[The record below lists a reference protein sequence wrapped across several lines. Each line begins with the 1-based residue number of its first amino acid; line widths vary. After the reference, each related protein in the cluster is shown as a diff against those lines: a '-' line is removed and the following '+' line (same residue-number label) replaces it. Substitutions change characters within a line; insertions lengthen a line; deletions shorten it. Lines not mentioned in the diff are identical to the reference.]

1 MSRHQSFASSL
12 RRWRRH
18 RGLSQLDLAGPT
30 EISQRHLS
38 FMELGRASPS
48 RDMVMRLA
56 TALDVPLRQHN
67 ALLISA
73 GFAPVWRQ
81 TDLAAPELG
90 QIRSALDYMLAQ
102 QEPFPA
108 VAVDRHWNLL
118 EQFERGTPG
127 RIPGRTIG
135 ADTPINLADALVSPG
150 VLRPYL
156 LNWADVVRYF
166 VRSVEADA
174 AADGTPETA
183 ALHERLLAY
192 EGVRAAVKPRQSSSR
207 SRRCLRCI
215 SAKATSA
222 CDCSRPSRRWGRL
235 RTSRCRNFGSNAFS
249 RRIVLVLLLA
259 SGSRADRLA
268 AAFHRAFSVVE
279 LRRHLEA
286 IALGLVV
293 IDPQLRFF
301 FGQRVRDLLH
311 RGQCLVL
318 VEVDGRNAA
327 VVPIAL

>member
-12 RRWRRH
+12 RWWRRH
-18 RGLSQLDLAGPT
+18 RGLSQLDLAGRT

-56 TALDVPLRQHN
+56 VALDVPLRQHN

-118 EQFERGTPG
+118 RSNS
-127 RIPGRTIG
+127 G
-135 ADTPINLADALVSPG
+135 AVRLVEFLVGPLAPDTPINLADALVSPG

-166 VRSVEADA
+166 IRSVEADA

-192 EGVRAAVKPRQSSSR
+192 EGVRAAVNAAPTELAITPVLPMHFRKGNIS
-207 SRRCLRCI
+207 LRLFTTI
-215 SAKATSA
+215 ATLGTPQ
-222 CDCSRPSRRWGRL
+222 DITL
-235 RTSRCRNFGSNAFS
+235 Q
-249 RRIVLVLLLA
+249 
-259 SGSRADRLA
+259 
-268 AAFHRAFSVVE
+268 E
-279 LRRHLEA
+279 LRVECFFPMDDETA
-286 IALGLVV
+286 GI
-293 IDPQLRFF
+293 LR
-301 FGQRVRDLLH
+301 GWLAESQSMPLKQTVA
-311 RGQCLVL
+311 GPSQS
-318 VEVDGRNAA
+318 
-327 VVPIAL
+327 